1 MSVTLDLPEE
11 VLQRLTA
18 EAKRRGVALADV
30 VTDLATQL
38 LPADRPRR
46 RRLAFVG
53 AGASTSGITHRIDQ
67 LLDEGFG
74 RD

>member
-1 MSVTLDLPEE
+1 MSVTLDLPDN
-11 VLQRLTA
+11 VLARLTA
-18 EAKRRGVALADV
+18 EAQRRGVALSEV
-30 VTDLATQL
+30 ITDLADQL

-67 LLDEGFG
+67 LLDEGLG

>member
-1 MSVTLDLPEE
+1 MSVTLDLPED

-38 LPADRPRR
+38 LPADQPRR

-53 AGASTSGITHRIDQ
+53 AGASASGITHRIDQ

>member
-1 MSVTLDLPEE
+1 MTVTLDLPDD

-18 EAKRRGVALADV
+18 EAQRRGVAVAEVVADL
-30 VTDLATQL
+30 TARL
-38 LPADRPRR
+38 LPSDQQGH

-53 AGASTSGITHRIDQ
+53 AGASTSGITHRIDE